1 MEREIILV
9 EMILRIVNI
18 VINFV
23 DGVMRDCVDSDIF
36 DKEVGFR
43 DIKLLDIGIGVVNL
57 RDMVGI
63 SNE

>member
-9 EMILRIVNI
+9 EMILGIVNI
-18 VINFV
+18 VIDFV
-23 DGVMRDCVDSDIF
+23 DGVMCDCVDSDIF

-57 RDMVGI
+57 RDTVGI